1 MLLRYSL
8 KRLFDTIPT
17 LLVISLVVF
26 GLILV
31 VPGDPVLHML
41 GYVGED
47 LQVQQVVDQQVY
59 ARMRLRLGLDD
70 PLPVQ
75 YFRWL
80 ERTLQGDLGTS
91 LNHGVPVLDIIL
103 SRLPATLYMGFAAL
117 VIGILLAI
125 PLGILAAV
133 RRDTWVDHFANG
145 LVIFG
150 IVTPGFWVALMAVL
164 VLSVRLGWFPSIGY
178 AAPQDDPMQ
187 FLKHLAIPACVLG
200 VDVAAGVLR
209 YLRADF
215 LEQLR
220 QDYVRAARSK
230 GLPER
235 VVLIKHAL
243 KNSLIA
249 TVTVL
254 GLDVSNLLG
263 GSTVIETM
271 FAYPGISYLLLQSIY
286 ARDFPVVQGVVLF
299 IALIVVV
306 VNYLTDILYAFL
318 NPRILY
324 G

>member
-117 VIGILLAI
+117 LIGVLLAI

-133 RRDTWVDHFANG
+133 RGR
-145 LVIFG
+145 
-150 IVTPGFWVALMAVL
+150 
-164 VLSVRLGWFPSIGY
+164 
-178 AAPQDDPMQ
+178 
-187 FLKHLAIPACVLG
+187 
-200 VDVAAGVLR
+200 
-209 YLRADF
+209 
-215 LEQLR
+215 
-220 QDYVRAARSK
+220 
-230 GLPER
+230 LPE
-235 VVLIKHAL
+235 
-243 KNSLIA
+243 
-249 TVTVL
+249 
-254 GLDVSNLLG
+254 
-263 GSTVIETM
+263 
-271 FAYPGISYLLLQSIY
+271 
-286 ARDFPVVQGVVLF
+286 
-299 IALIVVV
+299 
-306 VNYLTDILYAFL
+306 
-318 NPRILY
+318 
-324 G
+324 